1 MANFENIRPYSE
13 LVHQAC
19 KGGGPDKFLR
29 DYAKANYNLGV
40 QAEQATEGWKI
51 GIAVATTLAIWEG
64 CKAGYR
70 CLKRAREERVLI
82 EKVKAEIAANNI
94 KHNLAVSEGGL

>member
-1 MANFENIRPYSE
+1 MANYENIRPYSE

-19 KGGGPDKFLR
+19 EGGGPDKFLY
-29 DYAKANYNLGV
+29 DHAQANFNLG
-40 QAEQATEGWKI
+40 AEAERATWGWKT
-51 GIAVATTLAIWEG
+51 GIAVVASLAIWEG

-70 CLKRAREERVLI
+70 CLKRVREERALI

-94 KHNLAVSEGGL
+94 KRNLAVSEGGL